1 MLGGVVTDDPLD
13 AIVDLVAE
21 NEPVVPEDV
30 PNLLDG
36 AIDVEEA
43 ERYLSAAEDRGR
55 VLKVNGNYW
64 VMRIGKY
71 ADSPE

>member
-1 MLGGVVTDDPLD
+1 MRSNGGADLD

-30 PNLLDG
+30 PELLDEE
-36 AIDVEEA
+36 IDVEDA
-43 ERYLSAAEDRGR
+43 ERYLSVAEERGR

-71 ADSPE
+71 AANPG